1 MATKRT
7 LLLAT
12 ACLVSIA
19 TVSFGQSALDQRIG
33 IRFLIPLLIQVSPQ
47 QR

>member
-19 TVSFGQSALDQRIG
+19 TVSFGQKRLGPKNRDTILD
-33 IRFLIPLLIQVSPQ
+33 
-47 QR
+47 